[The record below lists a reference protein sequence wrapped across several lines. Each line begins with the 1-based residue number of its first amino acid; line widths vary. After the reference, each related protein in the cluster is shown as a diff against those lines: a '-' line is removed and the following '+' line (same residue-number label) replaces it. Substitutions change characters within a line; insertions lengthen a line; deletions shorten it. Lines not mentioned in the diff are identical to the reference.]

1 MKRQNAY
8 RLWAITSLLLA
19 PALPLLAAD
28 DTLGVK
34 LEEPAKP
41 TKNRFGMSYRMG
53 FNVEANFKNIGK
65 VRTPGAGGG
74 PGAATGGQADR
85 FYDDGYNRVDVSGNT
100 DNLTWFW
107 GYKNAGQI
115 QGDTLVMHS
124 TSARAAR
131 PDDFTDD
138 PQHGFELTYNREIG
152 HIGKSKSTWG
162 FEGGFGWMNID
173 IKDDRRLFGGTR
185 TISDAFDLG
194 GVNPNVPP
202 QSSEYPGHA
211 GTFEGPVP
219 GQPGEF
225 PLIGSVPTRTI
236 TINPNGSVT
245 TGARVF
251 EGNLFSVRVGPYV
264 DIPIAEKW
272 TISFSAGAVAAVVD
286 GEFEFD
292 QQTTVGGSST
302 RQSGDGRNSEVLF
315 GGYASASIRYAI
327 NERWGVFVSGQ
338 YMGLA
343 DCYTASAR
351 GQEIELD
358 FTKTVF
364 VSAGVS
370 FSF

>member
-8 RLWAITSLLLA
+8 CLWALTSLLLA

-28 DTLGVK
+28 APGIK

-41 TKNRFGMSYRMG
+41 KKNRFGMSYRMG
-53 FNVEANFKNIGK
+53 FNFSADYKNLGK
-65 VRTPGAGGG
+65 TRPPGAGPG
-74 PGAATGGQADR
+74 PEMGGQVDR
-85 FYDDGYNRVDVSGNT
+85 FYDDGYNRVDVSGNN
-100 DNLTWFW
+100 DNHTWFW
-107 GYKNAGQI
+107 GYKNPSQV

-124 TSARAAR
+124 TSARGAS

-173 IKDDRRLFGGTR
+173 IKDDRRLFGGAR

-225 PLIGSVPTRTI
+225 PLIGSIPNRTI
-236 TINPNGSVT
+236 TFDPNGSVI

-251 EGNLFSVRVGPYV
+251 EANLFSFRVGPYV
-264 DIPIAEKW
+264 DVPIAEKW
-272 TISFSAGAVAAVVD
+272 TISFSAGFAAALID
-286 GEFEFD
+286 GDFEYD
-292 QQTTVGGSST
+292 QQVTTIGGAT
-302 RQSGDGRNSEVLF
+302 RQTGSGGNTEVLF

-351 GQEIELD
+351 GQEIQLD
-358 FTKTVF
+358 FTKTIF

>member
-8 RLWAITSLLLA
+8 CLITSLLLA
-19 PALPLLAAD
+19 PALPLFAAD

-41 TKNRFGMSYRMG
+41 TKNRFGVSYRMG
-53 FNVEANFKNIGK
+53 FNVEANYKNLGK
-65 VRTPGAGGG
+65 VRNPGTGGG
-74 PGAATGGQADR
+74 PGPATGGQVDR
-85 FYDDGYNRVDVSGNT
+85 FYDDGYNRVDVSGNN

-107 GYKNAGQI
+107 GYKNASQV
-115 QGDTLVMHS
+115 QGNTLVMHS
-124 TSARAAR
+124 TSARPAS

-185 TISDAFDLG
+185 TIADAFDLG
-194 GVNPNVPP
+194 QVNPNVAP

-225 PLIGSVPTRTI
+225 PIIGSFPDRTI
-236 TINPNGSVT
+236 TFDRNGSVI
-245 TGARVF
+245 TGGRQF
-251 EGNLFSVRVGPYV
+251 EGNLFSFRVGPYV

-272 TISFSAGAVAAVVD
+272 TISFSVGAVAAVVD

-292 QQTTVGGSST
+292 YLTTFAGTST
-302 RQSGDGRNSEVLF
+302 RQTGSSSNTEVLF

-327 NERWGVFVSGQ
+327 TERWGVFVSGQ

-343 DCYTASAR
+343 DCYTASA
-351 GQEIELD
+351 GGTEIELD
-358 FTKTVF
+358 FTKTAF
-364 VSAGVS
+364 VSAGVT

>member
-8 RLWAITSLLLA
+8 CLITSLLLA
-19 PALPLLAAD
+19 PALPLFAAD
-28 DTLGVK
+28 DAVGVK
-34 LEEPAKP
+34 LEQPPKQ

-65 VRTPGAGGG
+65 VRNPGAGRG
-74 PGAATGGQADR
+74 PGPATGGQVDR

-107 GYKNAGQI
+107 GYKNHPSQV

-124 TSARAAR
+124 TSARGAN
-131 PDDFTDD
+131 PDGFTDD
-138 PQHGFELTYNREIG
+138 PQHSFELTYNREIG
-152 HIGKSKSTWG
+152 NIGKSKSTWG

-225 PLIGSVPTRTI
+225 PLIGSVPNRTI
-236 TINPNGSVT
+236 TFNRNGSVI
-245 TGARVF
+245 TGPRVF
-251 EGNLFSVRVGPYV
+251 EGNLFSFRVGPYV

-272 TISFSAGAVAAVVD
+272 TISLSAGAVAAVVD

-292 QQTTVGGSST
+292 HVTTVGGTST
-302 RQSGDGRNSEVLF
+302 RQTGDGSNTEVLF
-315 GGYASASIRYAI
+315 GGYASASLRYAI

-338 YMGLA
+338 YLGLA

-358 FTKTVF
+358 FTKTAF
-364 VSAGVS
+364 VSVGVS